1 MIRFVAL
8 LLVLLSCQPSFG
20 QLFRRSNA
28 GYSSGYSFDGNSYHY
43 KGKDYVLG
51 VDDPVSPTCPCQMCV
66 ELRQA
71 KAANFQASFQRNMPV
86 KQVSIP
92 QSVLLKTVS
101 SDIAVIKAMLEVAQ
115 VDEDDVVLDPGCGD
129 GRILVEA
136 AKLGARAIGIEL
148 NRSTADV
155 TFTKL
160 RNNPLIRVYHGDST
174 KASFQNANV
183 VVMFMYPEVIDRLSH
198 QFLKM
203 PVGSRVV
210 SLSHDIPGFSTVK
223 YNFGEQSFY
232 VWTKKELWKNY
243 QIQEIE

>member
-1 MIRFVAL
+1 MIRFAAL

-51 VDDPVSPTCPCQMCV
+51 VDDPVSPTCPCEMCV

-71 KAANFQASFQRNMPV
+71 KAANFQASFQRSV
-86 KQVSIP
+86 IP
-92 QSVLLKTVS
+92 QQVLLKTVS
-101 SDIAVIKAMLEVAQ
+101 SDIAVVRAMLEIAEVCKG
-115 VDEDDVVLDPGCGD
+115 DVVLDPGCGD

-136 AKLGARAIGIEL
+136 AKLGANAIGIEL
-148 NRSTADV
+148 NKATADA

-160 RNNPLIRVYHGDST
+160 RNNPLIRVYRGDST

-183 VVMFMYPEVIDRLSH
+183 VVMFMYPEVIDGLSH

-210 SLSHDIPGFSTVK
+210 SLSHDIPGFQTTK

-232 VWTKKELWKNY
+232 VWIKKELWKNY